1 MPDNETRDALIAV
14 EVDLPNGRKI
24 SGRPVPWQAGRR
36 IKALLATYW
45 ETATQQDFDA
55 MFTAFTAASGIDE
68 AALVAAQP
76 DLTILEL
83 ADVIN
88 RFIYL
93 LRPARTAAQ
102 VSPNAPPPASP

>member
-1 MPDNETRDALIAV
+1 MPDIETRDALMAV
-14 EVDLPNGRKI
+14 EVDLPNGRKV
-24 SGRPVPWQAGRR
+24 SGRPVPWRAGRN

-45 ETATQQDFDA
+45 ETASQTDFDA

-68 AALVAAQP
+68 ATLLAAQP

-83 ADVIN
+83 VDFIN

-102 VSPNAPPPASP
+102 VTAANAPAQA